1 MGGSSRSRCTSIAG
15 PLRVRP
21 RCLLLLLDPTD
32 YVTDYACSVA
42 PFWDQALSHTC
53 ATPMIVRQAMCVRD
67 GGRSLGAGLRRQAP
81 NHLERLGSRA
91 PVVSVKE
98 KARHD
103 RVRCGSERRTRVN
116 HR

>member
-1 MGGSSRSRCTSIAG
+1 MSREA
-15 PLRVRP
+15 PVRFREGLGVKFP
-21 RCLLLLLDPTD
+21 R
-32 YVTDYACSVA
+32 
-42 PFWDQALSHTC
+42 
-53 ATPMIVRQAMCVRD
+53 ATRRAQAMCVRD

-98 KARHD
+98 KARRD
-103 RVRCGSERRTRVN
+103 CVRCGSERRTRVN